1 MTRKICIITGSRA
14 EYGLLRWLMQEIK
27 DDADLELQIIV
38 TGMHLSPEFGSTH
51 QDITADGF
59 FIDAKVEMLL
69 SSDTPIGIAKSMG
82 LGLIGFSEV
91 LGNLLPDVVV
101 VLGDRFEALA
111 AVQAA
116 MTLGIPIAHIS
127 GGELTE
133 GVIDDRI
140 RHAITKMSDFHFVA
154 TETYRQ
160 RVIQMGEQPSN
171 VLNFGEPALDSF
183 KRLNLLSKVDLEKSI
198 DFSLGNL
205 TFLVTYHPLTVPG
218 MDSELEMRELLYALE
233 QFTEAQLVITKGNAD
248 SGGRALSKMVDD
260 YCLANPTRVFV
271 TTSLGQLR
279 YLSALQ
285 ACDVVIG
292 NSSSGIVE
300 APALLKPTVNIG
312 SRQTGRLKAK
322 SIIDCGANRNSIVTA
337 INLALSRDFQETLGS
352 TKSLYGDSNAS
363 IRIKDYLKQ
372 VRLEEVM
379 SKSFFDINFSA
390 GA

>member
-14 EYGLLRWLMQEIK
+14 EYGLLRWLMQEIN
-27 DDADLELQIIV
+27 DDADLKLQTIV
-38 TGMHLSPEFGSTH
+38 TGMHLSPEFGSTY

-154 TETYRQ
+154 TETYRH

-198 DFSLGNL
+198 DFSLGKL
-205 TFLVTYHPLTVPG
+205 AFLVTYHPLTVPG
-218 MDSELEMRELLYALE
+218 MDSELEMRELLHALE

-248 SGGRALSKMVDD
+248 SGGRALSKIVDD

-300 APALLKPTVNIG
+300 APVLLKPTVNIG

-322 SIIDCGANRNSIVTA
+322 SIIDCGADQNSIVAA
-337 INLALSRDFQETLGS
+337 INIALSGDFQKTLGS

-363 IRIKDYLKQ
+363 VRIKDYLKQ
-372 VRLEEVM
+372 VRLEKVM
-379 SKSFFDINFSA
+379 SKSFFDINFSEDA
-390 GA
+390 